1 MQTALDEEWKMRSVE
16 HEESK
21 RKVNSCIQE
30 TLTAWGL
37 SSTAKVRAGSFGRK
51 PRELKWDEIC
61 ADLIVSELSKPEADL
76 ITPVGPKPKMPSPWT
91 GWDFPTLL
99 PRVDLILPKPPAES
113 AEPVTKKRKIYLTVS
128 DDLKYQFF
136 DLHRKLRYDTWRA
149 TVDWVN
155 ENLSEVYDGTLTVN
169 IVNKWRR
176 AGFESRPPPRP
187 LSEVEEKK
195 KPGPKKRELK
205 LGEFKPWHNLR
216 VSIATLTLLA
226 SILTA
231 QVVAGIPVSTP
242 IILCCARAVFSSAGI
257 SWQPKTSWART
268 FAGRIGLTLRKGT
281 RAARHLPANFTEI
294 SHLHVLRFVWLVAT
308 YGLLQCFV
316 FNGDETGVRFMPL
329 KGKTW
334 AEKGAKQVSI
344 TALDDK

>member
-1 MQTALDEEWKMRSVE
+1 
-16 HEESK
+16 
-21 RKVNSCIQE
+21 
-30 TLTAWGL
+30 
-37 SSTAKVRAGSFGRK
+37 
-51 PRELKWDEIC
+51 
-61 ADLIVSELSKPEADL
+61 
-76 ITPVGPKPKMPSPWT
+76 
-91 GWDFPTLL
+91 
-99 PRVDLILPKPPAES
+99 
-113 AEPVTKKRKIYLTVS
+113 
-128 DDLKYQFF
+128 
-136 DLHRKLRYDTWRA
+136 
-149 TVDWVN
+149 
-155 ENLSEVYDGTLTVN
+155 VYDGTLTVN

-176 AGFESRPPPRP
+176 AGFESRRPPRP

-242 IILCCARAVFSSAGI
+242 IILRAVFSSAGI

-344 TALDDK
+344 TALDDKRQFTAFPIINCVGEICGHVQLTWQGLSDKSCPNARIQAKHADLLSHCATASHWSTPTTVEAHVDDLYLNYFVPKCESLLLDPKDTYWMICWDVYLSHRDKALLARLKLRCVPLVLFG